1 MPTAEWFRRKADEHV
16 ALAKAAT
23 SNEDRARYYGMADHY
38 FRLAR
43 DQETGNGSSIKQ
55 SSRFLAKRERLA
67 RSA

>member
-16 ALAKAAT
+16 ALAKAAM
-23 SNEDRARYYGMADHY
+23 SNEERARYYGMADHY

-43 DQETGNGSSIKQ
+43 DQETGGSPA
-55 SSRFLAKRERLA
+55 RMRAKREQVA